1 MQRLQEQEIHELYVS
16 TFNEASIPILHRLK
30 SIVDSPS
37 STTYTYDQAQRD
49 IDDIAA
55 EITNTIYAALDD
67 SATPSLI
74 RPKHWKWF
82 WTASLQDLATKRQQC
97 YTKWRA
103 ITNPFRQH
111 ATWTNYIEAK
121 TTFNNAVKLARAQQ
135 WRQFADKLKTS
146 TGNELYQ
153 YLKNRKKKS
162 VSTPTF
168 STPRGPQ
175 DAVDK
180 MRQHFATVF
189 GGHRPD
195 ITSPYTT
202 TTPFSTP
209 PPLFFD
215 QTFIRHTIESELPL
229 PFPFT

>member
-146 TGNELYQ
+146 T
-153 YLKNRKKKS
+153 
-162 VSTPTF
+162 
-168 STPRGPQ
+168 

-180 MRQHFATVF
+180 MRQHFAPVF
-189 GGHRPD
+189 GGQRPD